1 MLQDLHHLCGP
12 ALDKVLQRSLT
23 KAELRRRITS
33 FISVTIFSLM
43 ESRRLLTFLIQ
54 ACCLLMVGLLSTRSH
69 RSFSIELL
77 PQTYAGYSSL
87 LEDLAFSFCLTSWD
101 SSLLS
106 SGTCQVH
113 SEWKHK
119 QLEKD
124 IPPSF
129 VQAENDCSHTY
140 VQITLNYFMLFGH
153 FYLIYLVSR
162 ISGVTMEDEDP
173 SDK

>member
-1 MLQDLHHLCGP
+1 MFQDLHHLCGP

-23 KAELRRRITS
+23 KAEPRKRITS
-33 FISVTIFSLM
+33 FILVTIFSLM

-54 ACCLLMVGLLSTRSH
+54 ACCWLVVGLLSTRSH

-87 LEDLAFSFCLTSWD
+87 LEDLAFSFCLTLWD

-106 SGTCQVH
+106 SGTCHVH

-129 VQAENDCSHTY
+129 VQAENYCSHTY
-140 VQITLNYFMLFGH
+140 IQITVNSFMLFGH